1 MVYFA
6 YLYQKI
12 WNLYHQ
18 RFRPYCNG
26 LILFLGVLL
35 ITGDLGLFIISMLF
49 RVNFAFDANFCEQ
62 ENFSNLEQCLRAT
75 LTRVWPLQTLLLVL
89 GLLLLCN
96 ALIILFGIHQ
106 RINNVF
112 SSPLGQENLHFKEL
126 EETFQNEQ
134 KLISA
139 IFKVSNAIFIVLDI
153 DGRIVRLNKACER
166 LTGYTLAEIANKP
179 IWECLLVAEEVEAVQ
194 LVFSRLKEGNFP
206 NTNTYEN
213 HLLGRHGGRSLIA
226 WSNTVLLNAKG
237 QIEYI
242 VATGIDITEQRFAE
256 GQLQYHALYDPLTSL
271 PNRALFLD
279 RLGYAIERTKRYKNY
294 VIAVLFL
301 DFDQFKIINDSLG
314 HTLGD
319 RLLVAIAQK
328 LEKFLCPVDTL
339 ARIGGDEFAILLED
353 IENLDSASKVA
364 EKIHTA
370 LAIPFCLEEHEVF
383 TSVSIG
389 ITTSLK
395 WYAQAE
401 DLLRDADVAMHRAKS
416 LGRARST
423 IFDSTMH
430 TRVVT
435 RWRLETELRRAIDR
449 DQICVFYQPI
459 ISLKTGTIVGFEA
472 LARWNHPQRGLI
484 SPIEFIPI
492 AEETELINQIGAW
505 VLNRACQQMC
515 IWQKRFPLHSSLSI
529 NVNLSGK
536 QLQDPLLVDL
546 IGQVLQKTG
555 LAAHLLQLEITESII
570 AENTESTTKLLNQL
584 RALDVKVHIDDFGT
598 GYSSLSYL
606 HHFPV
611 DALKIDRSFIR
622 KMSSDEDSAEIVR
635 LVVTMA
641 HQLRKRVIAEGVE
654 TAEQLAR
661 LRTLNCDFAQGFLF
675 SQPMAVEAV
684 ETLLVSQLQW

>member
-1 MVYFA
+1 MVHFA
-6 YLYQKI
+6 SLYQKI
-12 WNLYHQ
+12 RNFCPQ
-18 RFRPYCNG
+18 RFRPSRKG
-26 LILFLGVLL
+26 LLLFLGLL
-35 ITGDLGLFIISMLF
+35 LLTGDLGLFIASMLL

-62 ENFSNLEQCLRAT
+62 EAFRNLEQCLRST
-75 LTRVWPLQTLLLVL
+75 LARVWPLQNLLLVL
-89 GLLLLCN
+89 GGMLLGN
-96 ALIILFGIHQ
+96 ALVILLGIRQRMNNGFG
-106 RINNVF
+106 
-112 SSPLGQENLHFKEL
+112 SPLGQENSSFKEL
-126 EETFQNEQ
+126 EANSQNEQ
-134 KLISA
+134 KLLSA
-139 IFKVSNAIFIVLDI
+139 IFKVSNAIFIILDK
-153 DGRIVRLNKACER
+153 DGRIVRLNQACER
-166 LTGYTLAEIANKP
+166 LTGYTLAEVAHKP
-179 IWECLLVAEEVEAVQ
+179 LWEYLIVAEEVEAVQ
-194 LVFSRLKEGNFP
+194 VVFSRLRTGNFP
-206 NTNTYEN
+206 NTYEN

-237 QIEYI
+237 EVEYV
-242 VATGIDITEQRFAE
+242 VATGIDITEQRLAE

-279 RLGYAIERTKRYKNY
+279 RLGYALERTKRYPSY
-294 VIAVLFL
+294 VLAVLFL

-314 HTLGD
+314 HALGD
-319 RLLVAIAQK
+319 KLLVAIAQK

-353 IENLDSASKVA
+353 IETLANASKVA
-364 EKIHTA
+364 EKIHAA
-370 LAIPFCLEEHEVF
+370 LAIPFMLEEHEVF

-389 ITTSLK
+389 IATSLK

-435 RWRLETELRRAIDR
+435 RWRLETELRRAVDR

-459 ISLKTGTIVGFEA
+459 ISLKTGTITGFEA
-472 LARWNHPQRGLI
+472 LARWNHPQRGMI

-505 VLNRACQQMC
+505 VLNKACQQMC
-515 IWQKRFPLHSSLSI
+515 LWQKRFPVHAFLSI
-529 NVNLSGK
+529 NVNLSGR

-570 AENTESTTKLLNQL
+570 AENTEATTTTLNQL

-641 HQLRKRVIAEGVE
+641 HQLRKRVVAEGVE

-661 LRTLNCDFAQGFLF
+661 LRTLNCDYAQGFLF

-684 ETLLVSQLQW
+684 EILLVNQLQW